1 MVYSL
6 GLRDDLL
13 FSSSPPPPHPPQESS
28 LKTLEGFLFEG
39 LAVGPLEVL
48 FRVVAESFTPAA

>member
-13 FSSSPPPPHPPQESS
+13 FSSSPPHPPQESS